1 MRAGLLLAVVLLL
14 SACARHIFEP
24 ADGPPD
30 LDAPFD
36 TSMIQPPEPRPE
48 PRSAY
53 GNHSPYEVFGR
64 TYHVLPSAHGYSER
78 GIASWYGTRFHGR
91 ATSSG
96 EPYDLYQ
103 LTAAHR
109 TLPLPTYARVR
120 HLGNGRSIIVRI
132 NDRGPFHPD
141 RIIDLSWAAAVKL
154 GIDQSGTGEV
164 EVTAITFDDPVE
176 RLVRPARVPVMLQVG
191 AFSEQRRADQ
201 TLRRLRRAGIE
212 PLRSERARSRGAR
225 VWRVQVGPIGQVDQ
239 ALAMVE
245 RLNALGFEQPRY
257 VYP

>member
-1 MRAGLLLAVVLLL
+1 MRALLALALAL
-14 SACARHIFEP
+14 TLAACARQIFEP

-30 LDAPFD
+30 GSLDPARIE
-36 TSMIQPPEPRPE
+36 MPEPRPE

-53 GNHSPYEVFGR
+53 GNHSPYDVFGQ
-64 TYHVLPSAHGYSER
+64 TYHVLPSADGYTER

-103 LTAAHR
+103 MTAAHK

-120 HLGNGRSIIVRI
+120 HLGTDRSIIVRI
-132 NDRGPFHPD
+132 NDRGPFHPN
-141 RIIDLSWAAAVKL
+141 RIIDLSWAAAVTL
-154 GIDQSGTGEV
+154 GIDQTGTGEV
-164 EVTAITFDDPVE
+164 EVTAITFDDPLQ
-176 RLVRPARVPVMLQVG
+176 RFVRPARVPVMLQVG
-191 AFSEQRRADQ
+191 AFSERQRADL
-201 TLRRLRRAGIE
+201 TLERLRQAGVA
-212 PLRSERARSRGAR
+212 PLHSERARSRGVR

-245 RLNALGFEQPRY
+245 RLSALGFEPPRY